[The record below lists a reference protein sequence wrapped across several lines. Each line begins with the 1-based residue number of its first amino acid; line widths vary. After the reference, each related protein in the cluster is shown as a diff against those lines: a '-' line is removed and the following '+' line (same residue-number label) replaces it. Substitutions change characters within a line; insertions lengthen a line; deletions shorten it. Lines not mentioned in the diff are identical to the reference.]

1 MGWFNR
7 NMRMARKLIFP
18 LTEESVST
26 SFLPFTDPTWGLMPN
41 QWWRFL
47 TDGLKPKEER
57 SMSWQVIP
65 QLSLAP
71 ICETNPTERLTERIT
86 LEMQPISTSF
96 MGNCHCIKLIQVFK
110 PTLMFNLY
118 SVAREAKMGVL
129 EH

>member
-1 MGWFNR
+1 
-7 NMRMARKLIFP
+7 
-18 LTEESVST
+18 
-26 SFLPFTDPTWGLMPN
+26 
-41 QWWRFL
+41 
-47 TDGLKPKEER
+47 
-57 SMSWQVIP
+57 MSWQVIP

-86 LEMQPISTSF
+86 LEMKPISTSF